1 MSNFK
6 NILFATADG
15 ETTQIP
21 SPTPPSLEANANGF
35 DDHDEGTEHT
45 EISTSTK
52 NNDSPPTS
60 EVHRDETTESAFMT
74 TPAIID
80 EDEEDLKSRLYTGP
94 ALYKPGEL
102 PRPRFVM
109 LGQQGVGKV
118 TFWHKDH
125 MTNFCFIKSI
135 WFYYICYKIASLFL
149 SRP

>member
-1 MSNFK
+1 MYNFK
-6 NILFATADG
+6 YISFVTADE

-21 SPTPPSLEANANGF
+21 SPTPPSIEANANGF
-35 DDHDEGTEHT
+35 DDHEEGTEHS
-45 EISTSTK
+45 EISTSTE
-52 NNDSPPTS
+52 NNDSPQTS
-60 EVHRDETTESAFMT
+60 EVNRDETTESAFMT

-125 MTNFCFIKSI
+125 MTNSCLCQSFKYI
-135 WFYYICYKIASLFL
+135 WFY
-149 SRP
+149 

>member
-1 MSNFK
+1 MYNFK
-6 NILFATADG
+6 YISFVTADE
-15 ETTQIP
+15 ETTQIS
-21 SPTPPSLEANANGF
+21 SPTPSSIEANANGF
-35 DDHDEGTEHT
+35 DDHEEGTEHT
-45 EISTSTK
+45 EISTSTE
-52 NNDSPPTS
+52 NIDSPPTS

-125 MTNFCFIKSI
+125 MTNFCLL
-135 WFYYICYKIASLFL
+135 LF
-149 SRP
+149 

>member
-1 MSNFK
+1 MYNFK
-6 NILFATADG
+6 YISFVTADE

-21 SPTPPSLEANANGF
+21 SPTPSSIEANANGF
-35 DDHDEGTEHT
+35 DDHEEGTEHT
-45 EISTSTK
+45 EISTSTE
-52 NNDSPPTS
+52 NIDSSPTS

-118 TFWHKDH
+118 IFWHTDH
-125 MTNFCFIKSI
+125 ITNFFKYI
-135 WFYYICYKIASLFL
+135 WLYYICYKIDSLFL

>member
-1 MSNFK
+1 MSNLK
-6 NILFATADG
+6 NTIFVTADG

-21 SPTPPSLEANANGF
+21 SPTPPSIEANANGF
-35 DDHDEGTEHT
+35 DDHEEGTEHT

-118 TFWHKDH
+118 TFRHKDH
-125 MTNFCFIKSI
+125 ISNFRLYSFKYI
-135 WFYYICYKIASLFL
+135 WFYYICYKIKLLIS
-149 SRP
+149 